1 MEKIQHNFIN
11 AFIFNAAKKGNYES
25 GDSYHTVL
33 TDDYFICSV
42 ADGLGSGPIARE
54 SSQVI
59 PQILREYHHETVD
72 QLMQRF
78 NKLMIHKRGAAV
90 AIFKVDFNNKTL
102 EYSCVG
108 NIRFYL
114 YRKVKD
120 EIIYPLPVMG
130 YLSGRPQKLRT
141 QLYTYVEN
149 DLFLI
154 HSDGVDLRNPKSMM
168 RKATVPEQL
177 YSDIVESIQTGDDAT
192 FITGSL
198 LK

>member
-1 MEKIQHNFIN
+1 MEKIRHKYID
-11 AFIFNAAKKGNYES
+11 ACIFNEAKKGNFES

-42 ADGLGSGPIARE
+42 ADGLGSGPVARE

-59 PQILREYHHETVD
+59 PQILREHHHESID
-72 QLMQRF
+72 SLMNRF
-78 NKLMIHKRGAAV
+78 NDLMVQKRGAAV
-90 AIFKVDFNNKTL
+90 AIFKVDFKDKTL

-114 YRKVKD
+114 YRKATD
-120 EIIYPLPVMG
+120 EMIYPLPVMG
-130 YLSGRPQKLRT
+130 YLSGRPQKLHT
-141 QLYTYVEN
+141 QLYAYVED

-154 HSDGVDLRNPKSMM
+154 HSDGVELRNPKNLM
-168 RKATVPEQL
+168 RRSGFPEQL
-177 YSDIVESIQTGDDAT
+177 YYDILTTIQTGDDAT

>member
-1 MEKIQHNFIN
+1 MERLHHSFVQ
-11 AFIFNAAKKGNYES
+11 ACIFNEAKKGYYES

-42 ADGLGSGPIARE
+42 ADGLGSGPVARE

-59 PQILREYHHETVD
+59 PQILKQHHHETID
-72 QLMQRF
+72 ELMQRF
-78 NKLMIHKRGAAV
+78 NGLMVQKRGAAV
-90 AIFKVDFNNKTL
+90 AIFKVDFKRKTL

-114 YRKVKD
+114 YRKGTD
-120 EIIYPLPVMG
+120 EMIYPLPVMG

-141 QLYTYVEN
+141 QLYTYVED

-168 RKATVPEQL
+168 RQAGTPERL
-177 YSDIVESIQTGDDAT
+177 YYDILRSIETGDDAT
-192 FITGSL
+192 FIAGSL

>member
-1 MEKIQHNFIN
+1 MEKIHHKFID
-11 AFIFNAAKKGNYES
+11 AFIFNEAKKGNYES

-33 TDDYFICSV
+33 TEDYFICSV
-42 ADGLGSGPIARE
+42 ADGLGSGPVARE

-59 PQILREYHHETVD
+59 PEILKQHHHESID
-72 QLMQRF
+72 DLMNRF
-78 NKLMIHKRGAAV
+78 NKLMVQKRGAAV
-90 AIFKVDFNNKTL
+90 AIFKVDFKSKTL

-114 YRKVKD
+114 YRKGTD
-120 EIIYPLPVMG
+120 EMIYPLPVMG

-141 QLYTYVEN
+141 QLYTYVED

-154 HSDGVDLRNPKSMM
+154 HSDGVELRNPKTLM
-168 RKATVPEQL
+168 RRAVIPERL
-177 YSDIVESIQTGDDAT
+177 YYDILTTIQTGDDAT
-192 FITGSL
+192 FIAGSL

>member
-1 MEKIQHNFIN
+1 MERLHHSFVQ
-11 AFIFNAAKKGNYES
+11 ACIFNEAKKGYYES

-42 ADGLGSGPIARE
+42 ADGLGSGPVARE

-59 PQILREYHHETVD
+59 PQILKEHHHETID
-72 QLMQRF
+72 ELMQRF
-78 NKLMIHKRGAAV
+78 NGLMVQKRGAAV
-90 AIFKVDFNNKTL
+90 AIFKVDFKRKTL

-108 NIRFYL
+108 NIRFYM
-114 YRKVKD
+114 YRKGTD
-120 EIIYPLPVMG
+120 EMIYPLPVMG

-141 QLYTYVEN
+141 QLYTYVED

-168 RKATVPEQL
+168 RQAGTPERL
-177 YSDIVESIQTGDDAT
+177 YYDILRSIETGDDAT
-192 FITGSL
+192 FIAGSL

>member
-1 MEKIQHNFIN
+1 MEKIRHQYID
-11 AFIFNAAKKGNYES
+11 ACIFNEAKKGNFES

-33 TDDYFICSV
+33 TEDYFICSV
-42 ADGLGSGPIARE
+42 ADGLGSGPVARE

-59 PQILREYHHETVD
+59 PQILREHHHEPID
-72 QLMQRF
+72 SLMKRF
-78 NKLMIHKRGAAV
+78 NDLMVQKRGAAV
-90 AIFKVDFNNKTL
+90 AIFKVDFKNKTL

-114 YRKVKD
+114 YRKQSD
-120 EIIYPLPVMG
+120 EMIYPLPVMG
-130 YLSGRPQKLRT
+130 YLSGRPQKLNT
-141 QLYTYVEN
+141 QLYTYMEG

-154 HSDGVDLRNPKSMM
+154 HSDGVELRNPKSLM
-168 RKATVPEQL
+168 RRSGVPEQL
-177 YSDIVESIQTGDDAT
+177 YFDILATIQTGDDAT

>member
-1 MEKIQHNFIN
+1 MEKIQHAFIN
-11 AFIFNAAKKGNYES
+11 ALIFNEAKKGNYES

-42 ADGLGSGPIARE
+42 ADGLGSGPVARE

-59 PQILREYHHETVD
+59 PQILREFHHETID
-72 QLMQRF
+72 QLMYRF
-78 NKLMIHKRGAAV
+78 NAGMPQKRGAAV
-90 AIFKVDFNNKTL
+90 AIFKVDFNKKTL

-114 YRKVKD
+114 YRKEID

-154 HSDGVDLRNPKSMM
+154 HSDGVELRNPKTMM
-168 RKATVPEQL
+168 RKTAVPEQL
-177 YSDIVESIQTGDDAT
+177 YRAILEAIQTGDDAT

>member
-1 MEKIQHNFIN
+1 MEAIHHSFIE
-11 AFIFNAAKKGNYES
+11 AFIYNEAKKGNYES

-33 TDDYFICSV
+33 TDEYFICSI
-42 ADGLGSGPIARE
+42 ADGLGSGPVARE

-59 PQILREYHHETVD
+59 PQILKEYHHETID
-72 QLMQRF
+72 QLMMRF
-78 NKLMIHKRGAAV
+78 NELMVQKRGAAV
-90 AIFKVDFNNKTL
+90 AIFKVHFKNKTL

-114 YRKVKD
+114 YRKGTG
-120 EIIYPLPVMG
+120 EMIYPLPVMG
-130 YLSGRPQKLRT
+130 YLSGRPQTLRT

-168 RKATVPEQL
+168 RQAGIPERL
-177 YSDIVESIQTGDDAT
+177 YYDILGTIQTGDDAT
-192 FITGSL
+192 FIAGSL

>member
-1 MEKIQHNFIN
+1 METIKHHYVE
-11 AFIFNAAKKGNYES
+11 ACIFNEAKHGNYES

-42 ADGLGSGPIARE
+42 ADGLGNGPVARE

-59 PQILREYHHETVD
+59 PQILEQYHHEPLD
-72 QLMQRF
+72 ALMGRF
-78 NKLMIHKRGAAV
+78 NDLMVQKRGAAV
-90 AIFKVDFNNKTL
+90 AIFKVDFKKKTL
-102 EYSCVG
+102 EYTCVG

-114 YRKVKD
+114 YRKGTD
-120 EIIYPLPVMG
+120 EMIYPLPVMG

-141 QLYTYVEN
+141 QLYTYVED

-154 HSDGVDLRNPKSMM
+154 HSDGVELRNPKVMM
-168 RKATVPEQL
+168 RRAGMPERL
-177 YSDIVESIQTGDDAT
+177 YYDILREIKTGDDAT
-192 FITGSL
+192 FIAGSL

>member
-78 NKLMIHKRGAAV
+78 NKLMVHKRGAAV

-177 YSDIVESIQTGDDAT
+177 YNDIVESIQTVDDAT

>member
-1 MEKIQHNFIN
+1 MEKIQHSSIN

-78 NKLMIHKRGAAV
+78 NELMIHKRGAAV

-114 YRKVKD
+114 YRKTKD

-141 QLYTYVEN
+141 QLYTYMEN

-177 YSDIVESIQTGDDAT
+177 YSDILESIQTVDDAT

>member
-1 MEKIQHNFIN
+1 MEKIQHDFVN
-11 AFIFNAAKKGNYES
+11 AFIFNEAKKGNYES

-59 PQILREYHHETVD
+59 PQILREHHHETID

-78 NKLMIHKRGAAV
+78 NAKMLQKRGAAV
-90 AIFKVDFNNKTL
+90 AIFKVDFHKKTL

-114 YRKVKD
+114 YRKESD

-154 HSDGVDLRNPKSMM
+154 HSDGVELRNPKSMM
-168 RKATVPEQL
+168 RKAIRPDRL
-177 YSDIVESIQTGDDAT
+177 YNAILESIQTGDDAT
-192 FITGSL
+192 FITGNL

>member
-1 MEKIQHNFIN
+1 VEKIQHNFIN

-78 NKLMIHKRGAAV
+78 NKLMVHKRGAAV

-177 YSDIVESIQTGDDAT
+177 YNDIVESIQTVDDAT

>member
-1 MEKIQHNFIN
+1 MEKIQHSFVD
-11 AFIFNAAKKGNYES
+11 AFIFNEAKKGNYES

-33 TDDYFICSV
+33 TEDYFICSV
-42 ADGLGSGPIARE
+42 ADGLGSGPVARE

-59 PQILREYHHETVD
+59 PQILREYHHETID
-72 QLMQRF
+72 QLMFRF
-78 NKLMIHKRGAAV
+78 NGLMLQKRGAAV
-90 AIFKVDFNNKTL
+90 AIFKVDFKEKTL

-114 YRKVKD
+114 YRKATD

-141 QLYTYVEN
+141 QLYTYVED

-154 HSDGVDLRNPKSMM
+154 HSDGVDLRNPKAMM
-168 RKATVPEQL
+168 RKAAVPEQL
-177 YSDIVESIQTGDDAT
+177 YRDILASIQTGDDAT

>member
-1 MEKIQHNFIN
+1 MEKIQHSFVD
-11 AFIFNAAKKGNYES
+11 AFIFNEAKKGNHES

-42 ADGLGSGPIARE
+42 ADGLGSGPVARE

-59 PQILREYHHETVD
+59 PQILREYHHETID
-72 QLMQRF
+72 QLMHRF
-78 NKLMIHKRGAAV
+78 NGLMLQKRGAAV
-90 AIFKVDFNNKTL
+90 AIFKVDFNKKTL

-114 YRKVKD
+114 YRKTTD

-141 QLYTYVEN
+141 QLYTYVED

-154 HSDGVDLRNPKSMM
+154 HSDGVDLRNPKAMM
-168 RKATVPEQL
+168 RKAAVPEQL
-177 YSDIVESIQTGDDAT
+177 YRDILASIQTGDDAT
-192 FITGSL
+192 FIAGSL

>member
-1 MEKIQHNFIN
+1 METIHHPNLE
-11 AFIFNAAKKGNYES
+11 ACIFNAAKEGNYES
-25 GDSYHTVL
+25 GDSYFTVV

-42 ADGLGSGPIARE
+42 ADGLGSGPVARE

-59 PQILREYHHETVD
+59 PQILEEAHHETID
-72 QLMQRF
+72 GLMHRF
-78 NKLMIHKRGAAV
+78 NELMAHKRGAAV
-90 AIFKVDFNNKTL
+90 AIFKVDFKKKTL

-114 YRKVKD
+114 YRKQSD
-120 EIIYPLPVMG
+120 EMIYPLPVMG

-141 QLYTYVEN
+141 QTYTYAED

-154 HSDGVDLRNPKSMM
+154 HSDGVELRNPKAMM
-168 RKATVPEQL
+168 RRSGTPDRL
-177 YSDIVESIQTGDDAT
+177 YMDIVSSVETVDDAT
-192 FITGSL
+192 FISGSL

>member
-1 MEKIQHNFIN
+1 MEKIQHSFIN

-168 RKATVPEQL
+168 RKATIPEQL
-177 YSDIVESIQTGDDAT
+177 YSDILESIQTVDDAT

>member
-1 MEKIQHNFIN
+1 MEKIQHSSIN

-78 NKLMIHKRGAAV
+78 NELMIHKRGAAV

-114 YRKVKD
+114 YRKTKD

-177 YSDIVESIQTGDDAT
+177 YSDILESIQTVDDAT

>member
-1 MEKIQHNFIN
+1 MEKIQHSFVD
-11 AFIFNAAKKGNYES
+11 AYIFNEAKKGNHES

-42 ADGLGSGPIARE
+42 ADGLGSGPVARE

-59 PQILREYHHETVD
+59 PQILRQYHHETID
-72 QLMQRF
+72 QLMYRF
-78 NKLMIHKRGAAV
+78 NGLMLQKRGAAV
-90 AIFKVDFNNKTL
+90 AIFKVDFIKKTL

-114 YRKVKD
+114 YRKGTD

-141 QLYTYVEN
+141 QLYTYVED

-168 RKATVPEQL
+168 RKAAVPEQL
-177 YSDIVESIQTGDDAT
+177 YRDILASIQTGDDAT

>member
-1 MEKIQHNFIN
+1 MEKIHHKFID
-11 AFIFNAAKKGNYES
+11 AFIFNEAKKGNYES

-33 TDDYFICSV
+33 TEDYFICSV
-42 ADGLGSGPIARE
+42 ADGLGSGPVARE

-59 PQILREYHHETVD
+59 PEILKQHHHESID
-72 QLMQRF
+72 ELMNRF
-78 NKLMIHKRGAAV
+78 NKLMVQKRGAAV
-90 AIFKVDFNNKTL
+90 AIFKVDFKSKTL

-114 YRKVKD
+114 YRKGTD
-120 EIIYPLPVMG
+120 EMIYPLPVMG

-141 QLYTYVEN
+141 QLYTYVED

-154 HSDGVDLRNPKSMM
+154 HSDGVELRNPKTLM
-168 RKATVPEQL
+168 RRAVIPERL
-177 YSDIVESIQTGDDAT
+177 YYDILTTIQTGDDAT
-192 FITGSL
+192 FIAGSL

>member
-1 MEKIQHNFIN
+1 MERIHHSFVQ
-11 AFIFNAAKKGNYES
+11 ACIFNEAKKGYYES

-42 ADGLGSGPIARE
+42 ADGLGSGPVARE

-59 PQILREYHHETVD
+59 PQILKEHHHETID
-72 QLMQRF
+72 ELMQRF
-78 NKLMIHKRGAAV
+78 NKLMVQKRGAAV
-90 AIFKVDFNNKTL
+90 AIFKVDFKRKTL

-108 NIRFYL
+108 NIRFYM
-114 YRKVKD
+114 YRKGTD
-120 EIIYPLPVMG
+120 EMIYPLPVMG

-141 QLYTYVEN
+141 QLYTYVED

-168 RKATVPEQL
+168 RQAGTPERL
-177 YSDIVESIQTGDDAT
+177 YYDILRSIETGDDAT
-192 FITGSL
+192 FIAGSL

>member
-1 MEKIQHNFIN
+1 MENIKHNFVD
-11 AFIFNAAKKGNYES
+11 ACVFNAAKKGNYES
-25 GDSYHTVL
+25 GDSYYTVL
-33 TDDYFICSV
+33 TDDYFICSI
-42 ADGLGSGPIARE
+42 ADGLGSGPVARE

-59 PQILREYHHETVD
+59 PQILKEHHHETID
-72 QLMQRF
+72 EMMYRF
-78 NKLMIHKRGAAV
+78 NNLMLQKRGAAV
-90 AIFKVDFNNKTL
+90 AVFKVDFKRKTL

-114 YRKVKD
+114 YRKETD
-120 EIIYPLPVMG
+120 EMIYPLPVMG

-154 HSDGVDLRNPKSMM
+154 HSDGVELKNPKAMM
-168 RKATVPEQL
+168 RRSVTPERL
-177 YSDIVESIQTGDDAT
+177 YHDILSSIETGDDAT
-192 FITGSL
+192 FIAGSL

>member
-1 MEKIQHNFIN
+1 MENIKHKFVD
-11 AFIFNAAKKGNYES
+11 ACIFNAAKKGNYES
-25 GDSYHTVL
+25 GDSYYTVL

-42 ADGLGSGPIARE
+42 ADGLGSGPVARE

-59 PQILREYHHETVD
+59 PQILKEHHHETID
-72 QLMQRF
+72 ELMYRF
-78 NKLMIHKRGAAV
+78 NRLMVQKRGAAV
-90 AIFKVDFNNKTL
+90 AVFKVDFKRKTL

-114 YRKVKD
+114 YRKETD
-120 EIIYPLPVMG
+120 EMIYPLPVMG

-141 QLYTYVEN
+141 QLYTYVEH

-154 HSDGVDLRNPKSMM
+154 HSDGVELKNPKAMM
-168 RKATVPEQL
+168 RRSVSPERL
-177 YSDIVESIQTGDDAT
+177 YHDILSSIETGDDAT
-192 FITGSL
+192 FIAGSL

>member
-1 MEKIQHNFIN
+1 MEKIQHSFVD
-11 AFIFNAAKKGNYES
+11 AFIFNEAKKGNHES

-42 ADGLGSGPIARE
+42 ADGLGSGPVARE

-59 PQILREYHHETVD
+59 PQILREYHHETID
-72 QLMQRF
+72 QLMYRF
-78 NKLMIHKRGAAV
+78 NGLMLQKRGAAV
-90 AIFKVDFNNKTL
+90 AIFKVDFNKKTL

-114 YRKVKD
+114 YRKETD

-168 RKATVPEQL
+168 RKAAVPEQL
-177 YSDIVESIQTGDDAT
+177 YRDILASIQTGDDAT

>member
-1 MEKIQHNFIN
+1 MEKIQHSFVD
-11 AFIFNAAKKGNYES
+11 AFIFNEAKKGNYES

-33 TDDYFICSV
+33 TDDYFICSI
-42 ADGLGSGPIARE
+42 ADGLGNGPVARE

-59 PQILREYHHETVD
+59 PKILEEFHHETID
-72 QLMQRF
+72 ELMKRF
-78 NKLMIHKRGAAV
+78 NDLMVQKRGAAV
-90 AIFKVDFNNKTL
+90 AIFKVDFKKKTL

-114 YRKVKD
+114 YRKGTD
-120 EIIYPLPVMG
+120 EMIYPLPVMG

-141 QLYTYVEN
+141 QLYTYVED

-154 HSDGVDLRNPKSMM
+154 HSDGVELRNPKAMM
-168 RKATVPEQL
+168 RQAGIPERL
-177 YSDIVESIQTGDDAT
+177 YYDILRSIQTGDDAT
-192 FITGSL
+192 FIAGSL